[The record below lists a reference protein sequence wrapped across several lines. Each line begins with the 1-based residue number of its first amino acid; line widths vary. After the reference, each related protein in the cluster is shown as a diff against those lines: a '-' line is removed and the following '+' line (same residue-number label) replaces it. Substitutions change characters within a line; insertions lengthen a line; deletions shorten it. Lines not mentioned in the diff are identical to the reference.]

1 MILRLSHLNTQ
12 KSQTMHPKMA
22 FRNSGGGRKH
32 EKVHALNVQQIKT
45 QDKFLHMV
53 EGKEMVHL
61 ILMLEISSAG

>member
-1 MILRLSHLNTQ
+1 
-12 KSQTMHPKMA
+12 MHPKMA